1 MIYNKYFL
9 EFLNTFSC
17 CNYSEI
23 MCIVAAIFWY
33 LVKRSSW
40 HFRGST
46 VCFKVPEIKYLL
58 WVMRVSIFQY
68 SKICKFTYFIR
79 QSIGKSFSRKF
90 FAQIYILQEIKWSGR
105 TNLYSSLLH
114 SHIDK
119 HWHICQAK
127 GIESSLL
134 KEVGGGTR
142 KFYHYVL
149 KNRSS

>member
-23 MCIVAAIFWY
+23 MCIVAAIFRY

-46 VCFKVPEIKYLL
+46 ACFKVSEIKYLL

-79 QSIGKSFSRKF
+79 QNIGKSFSRKF
-90 FAQIYILQEIKWSGR
+90 FAQIYILQEIIFLVVWKIYPFS
-105 TNLYSSLLH
+105 TNVPLTDIPSSWFLLA
-114 SHIDK
+114 
-119 HWHICQAK
+119 IC
-127 GIESSLL
+127 
-134 KEVGGGTR
+134 
-142 KFYHYVL
+142 L
-149 KNRSS
+149 KNTCERVIF

>member
-23 MCIVAAIFWY
+23 MCIVAAIFRY

-46 VCFKVPEIKYLL
+46 VCFKVSEIKYLL

-79 QSIGKSFSRKF
+79 QNIGKSFSREL
-90 FAQIYILQEIKWSGR
+90 FAQIYILQEIIFLVVWKIYIPIFDQCSTYGY
-105 TNLYSSLLH
+105 TKQLVFTSNMFE
-114 SHIDK
+114 K
-119 HWHICQAK
+119 HLWKSDIL
-127 GIESSLL
+127 S
-134 KEVGGGTR
+134 
-142 KFYHYVL
+142 
-149 KNRSS
+149 